1 MNGSDAVAMAIVAA
15 SLLVAWYGLSRIR
28 GYTFTLALSAAL
40 IGGAPALMVELDQI
54 QHPAMWPIPAADV
67 HLEHCP
73 NRVCPE
79 GVTP

>member
-1 MNGSDAVAMAIVAA
+1 MADVVALAIAVAW
-15 SLLVAWYGLSRIR
+15 LLVAWHGLSRVR

-54 QHPAMWPIPAADV
+54 QHPAMWPIPAAEV
-67 HLEHCP
+67 GLEHCP
-73 NRVCPE
+73 NRVCPG